1 MILTNSIIIF
11 FYNTNIIAL
20 LYMGA
25 INIADFVTRNTNR
38 IISSSGKILSN
49 PFMITIM
56 ITLIFIMLF
65 VLFSESE
72 NTNIKTGLLG
82 FILSLLV
89 IHLHGNAIRKD
100 NTKTENMFSES
111 AINPIREAI
120 GRGELEVNNAKPTI
134 RAGSLPQLP
143 HIRSLNNAFAN

>member
-1 MILTNSIIIF
+1 M
-11 FYNTNIIAL
+11 A
-20 LYMGA
+20 A
-25 INIADFVTRNTNR
+25 INIAEFITRNTNR
-38 IISSSGKILSN
+38 IVSSSGTFLTN
-49 PFMITIM
+49 PFIIAIT
-56 ITLIFIMLF
+56 ITLIFVMLF
-65 VLFSESE
+65 ILFSESE

-89 IHLHGNAIRKD
+89 IHLHGNAIKKD
-100 NTKTENMFSES
+100 NNKTESMFSES

-143 HIRSLNNAFAN
+143 QIRSLNNAFSS